1 MSGTRRESNPNSLI
15 GLGACF
21 MGAGLAIGLPGVSG
35 GAGVGLTSLGLILLI
50 TGAVRKWEAR
60 SKAARDKDDDR
71 PPA

>member
-21 MGAGLAIGLPGVSG
+21 MGAGLAIGRH
-35 GAGVGLTSLGLILLI
+35 GAGVGLTVLGLILLI
-50 TGAVRKWEAR
+50 SGAVRKWEAR